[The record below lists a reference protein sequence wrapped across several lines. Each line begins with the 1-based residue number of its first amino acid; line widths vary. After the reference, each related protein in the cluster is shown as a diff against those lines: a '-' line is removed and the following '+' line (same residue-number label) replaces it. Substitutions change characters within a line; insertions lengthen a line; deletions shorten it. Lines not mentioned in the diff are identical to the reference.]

1 MNGSCCARHTATTCF
16 YKKISFL
23 FFSPLF
29 NLFLFLFLDFYAT
42 FSRRHTIINNRGVEY
57 FEVYHGPITSTYGM
71 VWWTGTSNPIPPE
84 VVAKFDGKVMAI
96 VGLEMDQVRV
106 PKYDVINLERR
117 TSAEIDLEFA
127 RYPAWLPV
135 QSAINRPIDL
145 SFVESLTLHPRYC
158 TLTSSPLSSVFVGT
172 KDANRRRLCPYHA
185 GVQPSSRHRS
195 GGQRH

>member
-1 MNGSCCARHTATTCF
+1 M
-16 YKKISFL
+16 
-23 FFSPLF
+23 
-29 NLFLFLFLDFYAT
+29 DFYAT

-106 PKYDVINLERR
+106 PKYDVINLEWR

-135 QSAINRPIDL
+135 QSAIDR
-145 SFVESLTLHPRYC
+145 
-158 TLTSSPLSSVFVGT
+158 
-172 KDANRRRLCPYHA
+172 
-185 GVQPSSRHRS
+185 
-195 GGQRH
+195 